1 MKINQAT
8 RSKKQ
13 GYKCV
18 FIPEQLS
25 TTTNNNSSK
34 NNDDDTT
41 TATTEEEEQVATA
54 VVVASNIMER
64 IPTEKTMAHRNLCC
78 CPFAFQSNSK
88 YDDAGGN
95 RTK

>member
-25 TTTNNNSSK
+25 TTTNNNSSSK

-64 IPTEKTMAHRNLCC
+64 IPTEKKLWHTEISAVALS
-78 CPFAFQSNSK
+78 PFKQQ
-88 YDDAGGN
+88 
-95 RTK
+95 

>member
-18 FIPEQLS
+18 FISEQLS
-25 TTTNNNSSK
+25 TTTNNNNSSK

-41 TATTEEEEQVATA
+41 TATIEEEEQVATA

-64 IPTEKTMAHRNLCC
+64 IPTEKNYGTPKSLLL
-78 CPFAFQSNSK
+78 PFRLSK
-88 YDDAGGN
+88 QQ
-95 RTK
+95 

>member
-54 VVVASNIMER
+54 AVVVASNIMER
-64 IPTEKTMAHRNLCC
+64 IPTEKNYGTPKSLLL
-78 CPFAFQSNSK
+78 PFRLSK
-88 YDDAGGN
+88 QQ
-95 RTK
+95 